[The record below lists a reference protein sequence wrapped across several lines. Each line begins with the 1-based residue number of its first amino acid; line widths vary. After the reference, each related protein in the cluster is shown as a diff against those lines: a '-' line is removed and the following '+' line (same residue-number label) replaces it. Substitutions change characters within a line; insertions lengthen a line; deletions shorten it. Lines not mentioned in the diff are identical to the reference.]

1 MEQQE
6 YLMKLQGLE
15 YEANQLGEQL
25 KIIEQQK
32 QEMGNLKDSIDNLEK
47 SGKSEIFSE
56 LGKGIFIKS
65 NLQEGDLLVDVG
77 NKVFV
82 PKSFGDVK
90 KIVDEQVGKFEMVQ
104 GEISNRIKDINEE
117 LNNFI
122 EKSKEDAGGAGAK
135 GGEAKGVGSGAKGGE
150 AEKSAGGVGAGKSAG
165 AKGVK
170 KTSKKVSSKKKK

>member
-1 MEQQE
+1 MNEQE
-6 YLMKLQGLE
+6 YFMKLQGLE

-65 NLQEGDLLVDVG
+65 NLQESDLLVDVG

-82 PKSFGDVK
+82 PKNFNDVR

-122 EKSKEDAGGAGAK
+122 EKSKVDVEK
-135 GGEAKGVGSGAKGGE
+135 S
-150 AEKSAGGVGAGKSAG
+150 EKSAGAGGAVKSAG
-165 AKGVK
+165 AGKKSVK
-170 KTSKKVSSKKKK
+170 KVAKKVSKKK